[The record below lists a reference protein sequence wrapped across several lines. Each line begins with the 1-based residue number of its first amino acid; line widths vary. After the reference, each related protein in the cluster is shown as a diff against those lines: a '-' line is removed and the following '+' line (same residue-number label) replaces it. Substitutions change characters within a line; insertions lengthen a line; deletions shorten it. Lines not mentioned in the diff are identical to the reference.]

1 MEQSRFTVFPAIDL
15 MGGRAVRLRQGRRED
30 FSDCGDPVQLAA
42 QWRDLGARWLHV
54 VDLDAAFDGQS
65 SQGEI
70 IQRMAEAFSGPV
82 QLGGGIRIMA
92 DIAERLEKWGVAR
105 VILGTV
111 AVTQPE
117 LVKAACRQ
125 YPGKIACG
133 IDAREGMV
141 ALRGWVDTSAVPA
154 LALAQR
160 MEKAGVSAVIYTDI
174 ARDGMLSG
182 PNVAA
187 TRRLAEQVSVPVVAS
202 GGVASLADIGNVKA
216 AGCAGVIVGK
226 ALYAGAFTLKEAL
239 LLEGDRNDAGD

>member
-1 MEQSRFTVFPAIDL
+1 MEQPRFTVYPAIDL

-30 FSDCGDPVQLAA
+30 FSDCGDPVKLAA
-42 QWRDLGARWLHV
+42 QWRVLGARWLHV

-70 IQRMAEAFSGPV
+70 IRRMAEAFRGPV
-82 QLGGGIRIMA
+82 QLGGGIRTMA
-92 DIAERLEKWGVAR
+92 DIEERLHKWGAAR

-117 LVKAACRQ
+117 LVQDACQQ

-160 MEKAGVSAVIYTDI
+160 MAEAGVSAIIYTDI

-187 TRRLAEQVSVPVVAS
+187 TRRMAEQISVPVIAS
-202 GGVASLADIGNVKA
+202 GGVASLADIGKVKT

-226 ALYAGAFTLKEAL
+226 ALYAGTFTLKEAL
-239 LLEGDRNDAGD
+239 LLEGDQNNAGD